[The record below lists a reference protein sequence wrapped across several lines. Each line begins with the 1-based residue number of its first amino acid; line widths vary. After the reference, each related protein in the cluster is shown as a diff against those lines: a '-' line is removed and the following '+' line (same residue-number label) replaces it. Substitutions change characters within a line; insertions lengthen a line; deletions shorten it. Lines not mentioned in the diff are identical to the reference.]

1 VNVAPRDLSTA
12 LVPRKGVFVLGAL
25 LPVLAGVVGCGAGT
39 PLMHPAHVLE
49 AGQVRVAA
57 GASHYVA
64 LGDAEVSIDE
74 SRTLGD
80 EPNAIPDDE
89 REAFVKGATAE
100 AIGTPGLAAFASAR
114 AGLGNQNEM
123 GLTYSG
129 RRVRG
134 DLRHA
139 FLLDDLALSVGGGIG
154 GILPNI
160 SSSSPRTG
168 SGAPNEPDGEEI
180 GRFDGGSVSGWTI
193 DVPILL
199 GARTRPD
206 VVSGWVG
213 GHVLYER
220 FNADFVFDFDSDEPL
235 TAAPADGSRFFA
247 GAVAGMSVGMKPLR
261 IVLEVSGGYQSLD
274 ADVRT
279 DTVTFGPHVAGLVIV
294 PSFALSVDV
303 GQ

>member
-1 VNVAPRDLSTA
+1 MAPRDQSTA
-12 LVPRKGVFVLGAL
+12 LVPRKGVFALGAL
-25 LPVLAGVVGCGAGT
+25 LPVLAGVAGCGAGT

-64 LGDAEVSIDE
+64 LGDAEVAIDE

-80 EPNAIPDDE
+80 EPNAIPNDE

-114 AGLGNQNEM
+114 AGLGSQNEM

-139 FLLDDLALSVGGGIG
+139 FMLDDDLAVSVGGGIG

-160 SSSSPRTG
+160 GSSSPRTG
-168 SGAPNEPDGEEI
+168 TGAPNEPEGEEI

-206 VVSGWVG
+206 VVSGWIG

-235 TAAPADGSRFFA
+235 TAAPTDGSRFFA

-261 IVLEVSGGYQSLD
+261 IVLEVSGGYQSLQ